1 MLFNVNC
8 NSNYAS
14 YYGQNSARNQKSLG
28 KYCKDTT
35 EDIIVLAFMNGF
47 PNVLLNFANAC
58 ETTFDGSTLLHC
70 PSMAEDIKYCQSQG
84 KAVIISMGGASG
96 AYGFYSEKQGTEF
109 ADTVW
114 NMFFKG
120 SADQRPFD
128 DAVLDGIDLDIEG
141 GSGIGYT
148 AFIERLRSHYATDQ
162 SKEYYIAAAPQ
173 CPYPDAY
180 LGSTLNSAWFDMVYV
195 QFYNNYCGLN
205 AYPSWFNFED
215 WDNWAKTAS
224 VNKDVKIFIGA
235 PGSPSAASSGYV
247 DGSRL
252 STIYNAVRA
261 KYTSLG
267 GIMTWDVSQARTSGL
282 ASSIRSMLDASG
294 SCSGKP
300 PYETTTNTGTTS
312 STNTYADS
320 HPTSSDTL
328 TSTDR
333 HHGDSETLTTR
344 TVTLT
349 KTITSVSTI
358 TPAHLS
364 TVTITSS
371 YTSYITQ
378 FVTVTEP
385 LEPYSNSSA
394 SSNHDTTQINST
406 TLTSSSEPL
415 STPITQPS
423 SLSETNATVSSCL
436 TDGAP
441 CVEGTEGCNESGYA
455 LCINGKWSVY
465 SCYSGTTC
473 YIWGNIAI
481 CDWEGQHPK
490 DKCMIQGISRNI
502 NESDLKNALQRTDNT
517 SSPTAVYTTRGIS
530 SRIEL
535 VPLAASNGQFKAL
548 IKIQTLLQPISKHWV
563 LELQMPKGQSIDHT
577 SVGRLSAHYPKASI
591 ISADYD
597 VAFPRMALSIEISG
611 RYLGSYRIPNIAL
624 AKIDNY

>member
-1 MLFNVNC
+1 
-8 NSNYAS
+8 
-14 YYGQNSARNQKSLG
+14 
-28 KYCKDTT
+28 
-35 EDIIVLAFMNGF
+35 MNGF

-312 STNTYADS
+312 STNT
-320 HPTSSDTL
+320 
-328 TSTDR
+328 
-333 HHGDSETLTTR
+333 
-344 TVTLT
+344 
-349 KTITSVSTI
+349 
-358 TPAHLS
+358 
-364 TVTITSS
+364 
-371 YTSYITQ
+371 
-378 FVTVTEP
+378 
-385 LEPYSNSSA
+385 
-394 SSNHDTTQINST
+394 
-406 TLTSSSEPL
+406 
-415 STPITQPS
+415 
-423 SLSETNATVSSCL
+423 CL

-441 CVEGTEGCNESGYA
+441 CVE
-455 LCINGKWSVY
+455 
-465 SCYSGTTC
+465 
-473 YIWGNIAI
+473 
-481 CDWEGQHPK
+481 
-490 DKCMIQGISRNI
+490 
-502 NESDLKNALQRTDNT
+502 
-517 SSPTAVYTTRGIS
+517 AVYTTRGIS